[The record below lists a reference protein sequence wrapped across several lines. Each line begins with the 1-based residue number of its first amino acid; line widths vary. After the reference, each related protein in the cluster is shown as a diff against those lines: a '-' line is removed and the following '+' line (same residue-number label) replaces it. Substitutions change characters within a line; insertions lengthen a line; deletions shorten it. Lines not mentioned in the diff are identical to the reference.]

1 MLPKEYEAAL
11 KTLGLSQVGA
21 ARMLGVA
28 ERTSRAWVSGFRPVP
43 EPAARFLQFLIA
55 EGYAPAE
62 VMKALNREDEL

>member
-11 KTLGLSQVGA
+11 KALGLSQVGA

-43 EPAARFLQFLIA
+43 EPVARFLQFLIA

-62 VMKALNREDEL
+62 VMKALNHEDKL